1 MNNSN
6 IKHLDYEKKLII
18 ITKVSQVMN
27 HVHKLT

>member
-18 ITKVSQVMN
+18 IQLKSLMHMKEV
-27 HVHKLT
+27 